1 MTTTWLKRWNN
12 NDYHNSGDLQGHD
25 VTRRK
30 GKWPKHD
37 LTLKGNLWKNGFGQ
51 KHGKTIFFPL
61 EMYTPEP
68 GWLQMRIVLFAIF
81 GHSMGFCDN
90 AGITTSVRN
99 FPRNKGL
106 FHMLKGEECSWSR
119 GCRLNHVNSLQFTIV
134 DSDGEMSNYWFSM
147 MTSLDISIWS

>member
-1 MTTTWLKRWNN
+1 MPYYDETTMTTITRVACRATT
-12 NDYHNSGDLQGHD
+12 SQD
-25 VTRRK
+25 VA
-30 GKWPKHD
+30 WQDPC
-37 LTLKGNLWKNGFGQ
+37 
-51 KHGKTIFFPL
+51 FFPL
-61 EMYTPEP
+61 EMYPPEP

-106 FHMLKGEECSWSR
+106 FHMLKGRNFPGVLNSG

-134 DSDGEMSNYWFSM
+134 DSDGEMSNY
-147 MTSLDISIWS
+147 